1 MPCGQKSKLRSREK
15 RRQAQDQGD
24 AMGMKLAQT
33 TAAEEGQPP
42 SSAASASGNSHQ
54 ASSSAPKVCEAAAST
69 SKGAADA
76 SCATA
81 AKGALSHHV
90 GRRNAPQS
98 TPSAEKSQRD
108 PLTRRVSLLL
118 QFLLLKYKMK
128 EPITKADLMKI
139 TTKRYK
145 DQFSEVLRRA
155 SEHMELVFGL
165 ELKAVDSKSQTYA
178 LVSQLE
184 ITQEEILNGDCGFPK
199 TGIIVPLLGM
209 IYLKDNRVTWEE
221 MWEFLNEL
229 GIYDGPHH
237 FIFGDTKKLLTE
249 DLLQEKYLE
258 YRRVP
263 KSDPPCHEFLWGSR
277 AHTKA
282 CKKKVMEYL
291 EKIKFINIMAFQD
304 LYEETWGEEQER
316 AEAASSGMG
325 VDNPIAKGN
334 AKSHVKGRS
343 SRSRHS
349 T

>member
-1 MPCGQKSKLRSREK
+1 MPRGQKSKLRSREK
-15 RRQAQDQGD
+15 RRQAQDRGD
-24 AMGMKLAQT
+24 AVGMELTQKPAT
-33 TAAEEGQPP
+33 EEGKPT
-42 SSAASASGNSHQ
+42 SSPASGDSHQ
-54 ASSSAPKVCEAAAST
+54 ASSSAPKACEAAAST
-69 SKGAADA
+69 SKAAADA
-76 SCATA
+76 SCATV
-81 AKGALSHHV
+81 AKAALSQHL

-139 TTKRYK
+139 ITKRYK
-145 DQFSEVLRRA
+145 EQFSEVLKRA

-165 ELKAVDSKSQTYA
+165 ELKEVDSKSQTYA

-184 ITQEEILNGDCGFPK
+184 ITKEGILNGDCGFPK
-199 TGIIVPLLGM
+199 TGLIVPLLGM

-229 GIYDGPHH
+229 GIYDGPQH
-237 FIFGDTKKLLTE
+237 FIFGDTRKLLID
-249 DLLQEKYLE
+249 DLVQEKYLE
-258 YRRVP
+258 YRQVP
-263 KSDPPCHEFLWGSR
+263 KSDPPCYEFLWGSR

-291 EKIKFINIMAFQD
+291 EKIKFVNIMAFQD

-325 VDNPIAKGN
+325 DDNPIAKAN